1 MKSIKLLFLLFI
13 SSIVNNTYA
22 QQSKHFNYQTVVRE
36 ISGTVIQNEQIGVK
50 ISILKQGGIVQ
61 YTETFN
67 PTTNNSG
74 IISLA
79 IGNGTPTVSN
89 YHAINWG
96 SGLHFF
102 EISIDRSGGTNYEI
116 YQTELITASPHS
128 KFAITTKGVVPYSEL
143 QRDQILAPE
152 TGQVIFCSNCGTNG
166 EFQVFNGTSWT
177 NALGAPTTD
186 GPILVN
192 SITVNLD
199 FDDTA
204 TDPNNAFSLSTI
216 ITPANAANQTV
227 TWTSSDES
235 VITIDASGNITP
247 ISNGPVVVTA
257 TSTDGGNVTGTLDLN
272 FTTTPGDLE
281 PTSIEIYG
289 LVQVYED
296 NTIELTATSIPLNI
310 EDENATWVSSD
321 TAIATI
327 DSNGIVTGV
336 SPGEVTITATSSIVN
351 TLTATY
357 QVTVS
362 EVMDV
367 TAPVIDIEGNTGDPI
382 LILQRSPTTT
392 IPNATATDDVDG
404 TLPVTVTNTSFNG
417 NVFGDYPASYKATDS
432 SNNETLIELTLRVQD
447 SVAPVITV
455 ETYEYGATI
464 SAVQGAG
471 LTIPTAT
478 AVDDNGDT
486 IPVIVANDGFDPNT
500 IGEYNITYTATDPS
514 NNAETFILTLAIL
527 RGDPP
532 TIAIDGGIVNGD
544 TVNTVQFQPFTT
556 PIATATDALGN
567 PVNVIIDDSTIDLNT
582 VGAYTATYTATDSF
596 LEETTNQIT
605 VNVTDG
611 EAPIILKENTDLS
624 IVAGILDTPTFIKQ
638 VIATDNVGVTN
649 YTITEITEDEIH
661 GGPLLFPDLMYE
673 FLTNNGGT
681 ITIDNNGNIQAT
693 KPSFEAQFY
702 FKIEAID
709 AAGNL
714 DTSYI
719 SIIHSELILND
730 VRVSEVYNG
739 DWIQIGYNAGYNYG
753 IEKQP
758 ELSVGQELLYLTSA
772 GAGSVNYEGY
782 EINAQP
788 NDGSEDF
795 QIVQDITNPDIY
807 TLKLVNSFNIAIRPN
822 YTLNLNLL
830 GRLDGTTTN
839 IVVQTLTININLKS
853 VTEIDS
859 DFADII
865 TKLNGAPATLR
876 NLFSSCSVGVPTTAS
891 NTVFGPIDSVLD
903 EIITAVPIIPEGIT
917 EIAAKALIGLSPYV
931 IWVRKDNS
939 ILRVFFK
946 FTKANKVVEIEYID
960 NPTRGCYWA
969 VALKSTLKGS
979 GFAASDISSNLSFLD
994 PGIAAIVTTN
1004 TTVTSSDFDCVKIP
1018 NNISLLAGTHLVA
1031 RTKLLGNGV
1040 GLNLLLNPEVT
1051 ISIGVTPTGWAD
1063 QNLSMNVALN
1073 TNFLEAFDEALL
1085 DYIVIGTDAA
1095 QQGIGQAINGL
1106 RAAED
1111 ALQQAQWVFDQANNQ
1126 FVNAQ
1131 NAIAVFQDRVNYLQ
1145 GLINN
1150 YNTDITNL
1158 ETNINYLLSQEICTP
1173 AGCIPCYYPSF
1184 CGYSCGFFTC
1194 YFPCIR
1200 SCGCA
1205 EFPAVCVPDPAALI
1219 QVPPLAISLAVL
1231 QSARLSTIA
1240 ALASANATLTA
1251 VSVSLS
1257 GLQAAVNASQISLDA
1272 ASLAFD
1278 AAEANLNA
1286 VQAGFGYIGDVARF
1300 ILDNTGKLVETSSA
1314 SFQTTIGSANSGN
1327 WSGTLT
1333 FGLKFRGGPN
1343 NTISTGFSFSDV
1355 PGSIGSIGDS
1365 LLNP

>member
-1 MKSIKLLFLLFI
+1 MKHIKLLLFLFTCLI
-13 SSIVNNTYA
+13 TNNTYA
-22 QQSKHFNYQTVVRE
+22 QHSKHFNYQTVVRE
-36 ISGTVIQNEQIGVK
+36 ISGTVVQNEPVGVK
-50 ISILKQGGIVQ
+50 ISILKQGGTIA
-61 YTETFN
+61 YTETFT

-79 IGNGTPTVSN
+79 VGSGTPTVGD
-89 YHAINWG
+89 YHNINWG

-102 EISIDRSGGTNYEI
+102 EISIDRTGGSNYEV
-116 YQTELITASPHS
+116 YQTELITVSPLA
-128 KFAITTKGVVPYSEL
+128 KFTITTKGVVPYSEL
-143 QRDQILAPE
+143 KRDQILAPE
-152 TGQVIFCSNCGTNG
+152 TGQVIFCSNCGTSG

-186 GPILVN
+186 GPILV
-192 SITVNLD
+192 SAITVNLD

-204 TDPNNAFSLSTI
+204 TDPNDAFSLSTI
-216 ITPANAANQTV
+216 ITPANAENQTV
-227 TWTSSDES
+227 AWTSSDES

-247 ISNGPVVVTA
+247 LSNGPVVVTA

-272 FTTTPGDLE
+272 FTTTPNDLE

-336 SPGEVTITATSSIVN
+336 SAGEVTITATSSIVN

-357 QVTVS
+357 EVTVS

-382 LILQRSPTTT
+382 LILQRSTTT
-392 IPNATATDDVDG
+392 MLPTATATDDVDG
-404 TLPVTVTNTSFNG
+404 TLPVTVTNTVFDG
-417 NVFGDYPASYKATDS
+417 NVFGDYPVSYKATDS

-464 SAVQGAG
+464 SAIQGAG

-478 AVDDNGDT
+478 AVDDNGDA
-486 IPVIVANDGFDPNT
+486 IAVVVANDGFDPNT

-514 NNAETFILTLAIL
+514 NNAETFILTLAIQ

-532 TIAIDGGIVNGD
+532 TITIDGGILNSG

-556 PIATATDALGN
+556 PTATAIDALGN
-567 PVNVIIDDSTIDLNT
+567 SVNVVINDSTIDLNT
-582 VGAYTATYTATDSF
+582 VGAYTVTYTATDSF
-596 LEETTNQIT
+596 LEATTNQIT

-611 EAPIILKENTDLS
+611 EAPVIVKENTDLS

-649 YTITEITEDEIH
+649 YTITEITEDEIY

-673 FLTNNGGT
+673 FLTNVNGT
-681 ITIDNNGNIQAT
+681 ITIDSNGNIYAT
-693 KPSFEAQFY
+693 KPDFESQFY

-709 AAGNL
+709 AAGNV

-719 SIIHSELILND
+719 SIIHSELTLND
-730 VRVSEVYNG
+730 VQVSEVYNG
-739 DWIQIGYNAGYNYG
+739 DWTQIGYNGNEFT

-758 ELSVGQELLYLTSA
+758 ELPVGQELLYLTSA
-772 GAGSVNYEGY
+772 SAGNITFKGY

-795 QIVQDITNPDIY
+795 QIVQDITNPDTYI
-807 TLKLVNSFNIAIRPN
+807 LKLVNSFNINTRPN
-822 YTLNLNLL
+822 YVLNLNVM
-830 GRLDGTTTN
+830 GRLDGATED
-839 IVVQTLTININLKS
+839 IVVQTATIYIDLKS
-853 VTEIDS
+853 ATEINS

-876 NLFSSCSVGVPTTAS
+876 NLFSSCPVGVPTTAS
-891 NTVFGPIDSVLD
+891 NAVFGPIDSVLD
-903 EIITAVPIIPEGIT
+903 EIITAVPIIPEGTT
-917 EIAAKALIGLSPYV
+917 EIAAKAIINLSPYV
-931 IWVRKDNS
+931 IWVRKDNN
-939 ILRVFFK
+939 ILRIFFK

-969 VALKSTLKGS
+969 VALKSALKGS

-1004 TTVTSSDFDCVKIP
+1004 TTVTSSDFDCVRIP

-1031 RTKLLGNGV
+1031 RTKLLGNGA
-1040 GLNLLLNPEVT
+1040 GPNQLLNPEVT
-1051 ISIGVTPTGWAD
+1051 LSVGVTPTGWAD
-1063 QNLSMNVALN
+1063 QNLSMNVALD
-1073 TNFLEAFDEALL
+1073 TNFLQAFDDELL
-1085 DYIVIGTDAA
+1085 NYLVLGTDTA

-1126 FVNAQ
+1126 FVYAQ
-1131 NAIAVFQDRVNYLQ
+1131 NAIAVFQNRVNYLQ
-1145 GLINN
+1145 GIING
-1150 YNTDITNL
+1150 YNTTIATL
-1158 ETNINYLLSQEICTP
+1158 ETNISDLLSQEICTP
-1173 AGCIPCYYPSF
+1173 SGCIPCYYPSF

-1205 EFPAVCVPDPAALI
+1205 EFPSVCVPDPAALI
-1219 QVPPLAISLAVL
+1219 QVPPLAINLAAV
-1231 QSARLSTIA
+1231 QSARLSVIA

-1251 VSVSLS
+1251 VSVGLS
-1257 GLQAAVNASQISLDA
+1257 GLQATVNASQISLDA

-1286 VQAGFGYIGDVARF
+1286 VQAGFGFIGDVARF
-1300 ILDNTGKLVETSSA
+1300 ILDNTGKLVDTSSA

-1333 FGLKFRGGPN
+1333 FSLKFRGGPN
-1343 NTISTGFSFSDV
+1343 NTIQTGFSFNDV
-1355 PGSIGSIGDS
+1355 PGSIGSIGES